1 MMTEAVRT
9 SETSVF
15 SNKTSWRYTS
25 EGCDHLI
32 FILPSI
38 ITPLPTSTPPFE
50 PLVGLPFT
58 FALQV
63 W

>member
-15 SNKTSWRYTS
+15 SNNTSWRYTS
-25 EGCDHLI
+25 ESFDHLI

-38 ITPLPTSTPPFE
+38 ITLLPTSKPPFE
-50 PLVGLPFT
+50 PFVGLPFT